1 MASGRFIA
9 WAAIGLL
16 WVLAVWHSWASRGLF
31 VDGSKLLIDM
41 VRYDWFVTFRGPR
54 FHTEVANQIL
64 PVIGIRLGVTDLHLL
79 ARLLSFDLFGV
90 PTLFYS
96 LALWRAHRDAV
107 LLAAALAAVAIVFMT
122 TSFFIVGEYNTTY
135 ALTVMSAVWL
145 ATSDR
150 LRLAD
155 GIVLLGVACFFSRSY
170 EVTLFLGPIM
180 AAMTCWRVATAAS
193 QSRIA
198 SAVYVAAGLLFLGG
212 MFVAVG
218 SLLHPFD
225 PEHLEATYLELGYF
239 WWNLQFDL
247 ACAAA
252 AVVVVWALVR
262 SDSLGHLTPFLWASI
277 FLALLGVLTSIWAEK
292 FDHAA
297 AVTNFVVVPLS
308 LLVALTHIHAVVML
322 VVDGLE
328 HLHHR
333 CVGTAVQRTPQS
345 TDASRD
351 RRKNVGLAAGHN
363 SHRRCT
369 AVLLVI
375 RMQNQQHV
383 QSLHKDRIHLVLFSR
398 HRKHHVQEIGTVRQI
413 VLRVNRR
420 LTNRLLVR
428 VGGNRSHLRQQSHNI
443 HVRMVVLGP
452 RIIRR

>member
-1 MASGRFIA
+1 MASGKFIA

-16 WVLAVWHSWASRGLF
+16 WVLAAWHSWASRGLF

-79 ARLLSFDLFGV
+79 ARLLSFDLFGI

-107 LLAAALAAVAIVFMT
+107 VLAAALAAVAIVFMT

-135 ALTVMSAVWL
+135 ALTVMGAVWL

-155 GIVLLGVACFFSRSY
+155 GIVLMGVAFFFSRSY
-170 EVTLFLGPIM
+170 EVTLFLGPMM
-180 AAMTCWRVATAAS
+180 AAMTFWRVATATS

-198 SAVYVAAGLLFLGG
+198 GAVHVAAGLLFLGG

-218 SLLHPFD
+218 SLLQPFD
-225 PEHLEATYLELGYF
+225 PEHLQATYLELGYF

-262 SDSLGHLTPFLWASI
+262 PSGLGQPTPFLWASC
-277 FLALLGVLTSIWAEK
+277 FLVLLALSPLLAMV
-292 FDHAA
+292 D
-297 AVTNFVVVPLS
+297 FVVQPTARS
-308 LLVALTHIHAVVML
+308 QYISRFAGGAVVAAIVLFLWAHASGLHRKLPALAML
-322 VVDGLE
+322 RRPD
-328 HLHHR
+328 
-333 CVGTAVQRTPQS
+333 VG
-345 TDASRD
+345 
-351 RRKNVGLAAGHN
+351 RRFLVFAALLLAAGVPIDLQL
-363 SHRRCT
+363 T
-369 AVLLVI
+369 AGWLHYLDTLKSIVRTHTGVVAIEDTALARKPDLLLVENWS
-375 RMQNQQHV
+375 MPS
-383 QSLHKDRIHLVLFSR
+383 QSL
-398 HRKHHVQEIGTVRQI
+398 
-413 VLRVNRR
+413 VLRSKP
-420 LTNRLLVR
+420 
-428 VGGNRSHLRQQSHNI
+428 GDG
-443 HVRMVVLGP
+443 VVAPFRWYAGWSPFPPESPLDLGSYAWLD
-452 RIIRR
+452 